1 MRRGVRL
8 AVDVGSVRIG
18 VARSDIEGRLAVPVE
33 TVRRGTA
40 DVARIAQLAAEWS
53 AIEVVVGLP
62 RGLSGDE
69 GAAAQAVRGFATEL
83 ADVVPLP
90 LRLVDE
96 RFTTVSAQRGLHAAG
111 RDVRASR
118 AVVDQAAAT
127 VLLQDALDRERN
139 SGEPPGELLTTG
151 ELA

>member
-8 AVDVGSVRIG
+8 AVDVGAVRIG

-33 TVRRGTA
+33 TVLRGDG
-40 DVARIAQLAAEWS
+40 DVARIAQLAHECS
-53 AIEVVVGLP
+53 AIELVVGLP
-62 RGLSGDE
+62 RGLSGHE
-69 GAAAQAVRGFATEL
+69 GAAALAVRDFATEL
-83 ADVVPLP
+83 ARVVALP

-96 RFTTVSAQRGLHAAG
+96 RFTTVSAQRELHDAG

-139 SGEPPGELLTTG
+139 SGAPPGELLVTG
-151 ELA
+151 EPA